1 MWKIAIHFEFL
12 HMLNFCKLLTIIKSN
27 TWSVK
32 KRYSYT
38 FTKPHSYK
46 FNARSN
52 PVHIFQYLEQ
62 ILRHF
67 RSWTADYQVTW
78 RQSTC
83 RRIYLNFPDLL
94 TARCISLVY
103 RQDCVNKDSAPLDIE
118 WTNGLLSLFPDMLE
132 APHQY
137 KYLLDK
143 TDQ

>member
-12 HMLNFCKLLTIIKSN
+12 HMHNFCKMLTIIKSN

-38 FTKPHSYK
+38 FTKPYSYK
-46 FNARSN
+46 FNARLN
-52 PVHIFQYLEQ
+52 LVHIIQYLEQ
-62 ILRHF
+62 NLRHF
-67 RSWTADYQVTW
+67 RSWAADYQVTW

-83 RRIYLNFPDLL
+83 RRIYLIYWPHAVSLL
-94 TARCISLVY
+94 FTDKIVWIKAVRLSTLNE
-103 RQDCVNKDSAPLDIE
+103 R
-118 WTNGLLSLFPDMLE
+118 NGLLSLFPDMLE

-137 KYLLDK
+137 KYLLNK

>member
-27 TWSVK
+27 TWSVI

-52 PVHIFQYLEQ
+52 PVHIIQYLEQ

-67 RSWTADYQVTW
+67 RSWAADYQVTW

-83 RRIYLNFPDLL
+83 RRIYLIYWPHAVSLL
-94 TARCISLVY
+94 FTDKIAWIRTVH
-103 RQDCVNKDSAPLDIE
+103 
-118 WTNGLLSLFPDMLE
+118 LSTSNERMGYCLCF
-132 APHQY
+132 Q
-137 KYLLDK
+137 
-143 TDQ
+143 TC

>member
-52 PVHIFQYLEQ
+52 PVHIIQYLEQ

-67 RSWTADYQVTW
+67 RSWAADYQVTW

-103 RQDCVNKDSAPLDIE
+103 RQDCIRTVHLSTSNE
-118 WTNGLLSLFPDMLE
+118 RNGLLSLFPDMLE

>member
-27 TWSVK
+27 TWSVI

-52 PVHIFQYLEQ
+52 PVHIIQYLEQ

-67 RSWTADYQVTW
+67 RSWAADYQVTW

-83 RRIYLNFPDLL
+83 RRIYLIYWPHAVSLL
-94 TARCISLVY
+94 FADKIVWIRTVHLSTSNER
-103 RQDCVNKDSAPLDIE
+103 
-118 WTNGLLSLFPDMLE
+118 NGLLSLFPDMLE

>member
-32 KRYSYT
+32 KRYSYM

-52 PVHIFQYLEQ
+52 PVHIIQYLEQ

-67 RSWTADYQVTW
+67 RSWAADYQVTW

-83 RRIYLNFPDLL
+83 RRIYLIYWPHAVSLL
-94 TARCISLVY
+94 FADKIVWIRTVHLSTSNER
-103 RQDCVNKDSAPLDIE
+103 
-118 WTNGLLSLFPDMLE
+118 NGLLSLFPDMLE

>member
-67 RSWTADYQVTW
+67 RSWAADYQVTW

-83 RRIYLNFPDLL
+83 RRIYLIYWPHAVSLL
-94 TARCISLVY
+94 FTDNIVWIRTVHLSTSNE
-103 RQDCVNKDSAPLDIE
+103 R
-118 WTNGLLSLFPDMLE
+118 NGLLSLFPDMLE

-137 KYLLDK
+137 MYL
-143 TDQ
+143 QQIIF

>member
-38 FTKPHSYK
+38 FTKPYSYK
-46 FNARSN
+46 FNARLN
-52 PVHIFQYLEQ
+52 PVHSIQYLEQ

-67 RSWTADYQVTW
+67 RSWAADYQVTW

-83 RRIYLNFPDLL
+83 RRIYLIYWPHAVSLL
-94 TARCISLVY
+94 FADKIAWIRTVHLSTSNER
-103 RQDCVNKDSAPLDIE
+103 
-118 WTNGLLSLFPDMLE
+118 NGLLSLFPDMLE

>member
-1 MWKIAIHFEFL
+1 MWKIDIPFEFL

-27 TWSVK
+27 TWSVI

-52 PVHIFQYLEQ
+52 PVHIIQYLEQ

-67 RSWTADYQVTW
+67 RSWAADYQVTW

-83 RRIYLNFPDLL
+83 RRIYLIYWPRAVSFLFTDKIVWIRTVHLSTSNE
-94 TARCISLVY
+94 R
-103 RQDCVNKDSAPLDIE
+103 
-118 WTNGLLSLFPDMLE
+118 NGLLSLFPDMLE
-132 APHQY
+132 APHQ
-137 KYLLDK
+137 
-143 TDQ
+143 

>member
-27 TWSVK
+27 TWSVI

-52 PVHIFQYLEQ
+52 PVHIIQYLEQ

-67 RSWTADYQVTW
+67 RSWAADYQVTW

-83 RRIYLNFPDLL
+83 RRIYLIYWPHAVFLL
-94 TARCISLVY
+94 FTDKIAWIRTVH
-103 RQDCVNKDSAPLDIE
+103 
-118 WTNGLLSLFPDMLE
+118 LSTSNERMGYCLCF
-132 APHQY
+132 Q
-137 KYLLDK
+137 
-143 TDQ
+143 TC

>member
-46 FNARSN
+46 FNARLN
-52 PVHIFQYLEQ
+52 PVHSIQYLEQ

-67 RSWTADYQVTW
+67 RSWAADYQVTW

-83 RRIYLNFPDLL
+83 RRIYLIYWPHAVSLL
-94 TARCISLVY
+94 FADKIAWIRTVHLSTSNER
-103 RQDCVNKDSAPLDIE
+103 
-118 WTNGLLSLFPDMLE
+118 NGLLSLFPDMLE

>member
-1 MWKIAIHFEFL
+1 MWKIAIPFEFL

-27 TWSVK
+27 TWSVI

-52 PVHIFQYLEQ
+52 PVHIIQYLEQ

-67 RSWTADYQVTW
+67 RSWAADYQVTW

-83 RRIYLNFPDLL
+83 RRIYLIYWPHAVSLL
-94 TARCISLVY
+94 FADKIAWIRTVHLSTSNER
-103 RQDCVNKDSAPLDIE
+103 
-118 WTNGLLSLFPDMLE
+118 NGLLSLFPDMLE